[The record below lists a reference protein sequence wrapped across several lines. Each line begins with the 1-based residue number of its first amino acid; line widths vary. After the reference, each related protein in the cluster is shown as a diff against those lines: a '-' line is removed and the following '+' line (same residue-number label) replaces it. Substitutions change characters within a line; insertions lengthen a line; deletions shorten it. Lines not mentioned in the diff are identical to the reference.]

1 MYSSVDIYIYTR
13 PCIHWRDL
21 VLSETNDAGI
31 ESWTHSRSK
40 HKPAYQIAESIFP
53 SLSMKI
59 GNWDSS
65 AGVDRAS
72 PATLQ
77 PATFA
82 AFKSVRDIRDIYQA
96 T

>member
-1 MYSSVDIYIYTR
+1 M
-13 PCIHWRDL
+13 HWCDL
-21 VLSETNDAGI
+21 ILSETNDAGI

-40 HKPAYQIAESIFP
+40 RKPAYQIAESIFP

-59 GNWDSS
+59 GNLDSS
-65 AGVDRAS
+65 AAMLGGDRAS
-72 PATLQ
+72 PVTLQ

-82 AFKSVRDIRDIYQA
+82 AFKTVRDIRDIYQA